1 LILSLQHTQKF
12 LNLKSNI
19 LNKKQTLRKFALSGL
34 TFKDIPNG
42 FNYQMELRYIE
53 AISFEEAQEEF
64 RIYMNDKFPNHTLQ
78 NMAIMEI

>member
-1 LILSLQHTQKF
+1 MILSLQHTLKF
-12 LNLKSNI
+12 LNLKNNLFS
-19 LNKKQTLRKFALSGL
+19 KKQPLRRFALSGL

-64 RIYMNDKFPNHTLQ
+64 RIYMNDKYPNHILQ
-78 NMAIMEI
+78 NMVILEI